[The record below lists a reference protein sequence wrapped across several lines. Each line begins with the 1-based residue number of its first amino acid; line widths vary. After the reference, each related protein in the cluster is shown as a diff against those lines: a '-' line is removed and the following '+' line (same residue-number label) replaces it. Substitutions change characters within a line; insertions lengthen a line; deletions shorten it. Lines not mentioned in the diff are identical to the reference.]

1 MALDLSSLLKRPANA
16 ALKPQALPIGDYPG
30 IIKSFAFDDKNR
42 NNTPYVRFQLGLLDW
57 PESVSQE
64 ERGQTGPDGV
74 FVLTDLSKR
83 NMRTD
88 FYLTEDAFYRL
99 TDLCKSC
106 GLDAGQEYDVLI
118 PQLVGQRVTV
128 TIQQDVNQQ
137 TSEIF
142 NKVAKVFGTN

>member
-16 ALKPQALPIGDYPG
+16 AMKPQPLPIGDYPG
-30 IIKSFAFDDKNR
+30 IIKSFAYDDKNK

-57 PESVSQE
+57 PESVSPE
-64 ERGQTGPDGV
+64 ERGQKDPQGN
-74 FVLTDLSKR
+74 FVPTDLSKR
-83 NMRTD
+83 NLRAD

-99 TDLCKSC
+99 TEFCKSC
-106 GLDAGQEYDVLI
+106 GLDEGQEYDVLI

-128 TIQQDVNQQ
+128 TVQQGVNQQ

-142 NKVAKVFGTN
+142 NNVAKVFGSN